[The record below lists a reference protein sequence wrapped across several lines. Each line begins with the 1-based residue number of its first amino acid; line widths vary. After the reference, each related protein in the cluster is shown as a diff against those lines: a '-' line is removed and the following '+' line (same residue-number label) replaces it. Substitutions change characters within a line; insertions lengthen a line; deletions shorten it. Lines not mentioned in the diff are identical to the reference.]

1 MVGVRTRL
9 TIVAALICAGA
20 CSRQISETEAR
31 QRAFQY
37 ALGEL
42 SMVEPRSQD
51 IRIVEK
57 ARRYEV
63 TYSPKGPKAFGGPV
77 TIAVSK
83 RTGEPRL
90 LT

>member
-1 MVGVRTRL
+1 MVRVCARVG
-9 TIVAALICAGA
+9 IVAALVCAAA

-31 QRAFQY
+31 QRAFGY

-42 SMVEPRSQD
+42 SMVEPKSQGV
-51 IRIVEK
+51 RIVEK
-57 ARRYEV
+57 ARHYEV
-63 TYSPKGPKAFGGPV
+63 TYSPKSPKAFGGPV

-83 RTGEPRL
+83 RTGESRL